1 MISEEQQDQAAL
13 YALGL
18 LGADED
24 AVFESELRAN
34 AELRDMA
41 RELREAA
48 GDLALTAPSLL
59 PPASLKQRIM
69 GEIARETKRV
79 VPMPTRRASFGWVPW
94 AIAAALA
101 VFCGLL
107 AVDRVRLER
116 QLADIRAADSLMQTT
131 FFTLAPSA
139 PAPADAKATAT
150 VAWQPGR
157 QSGVIR
163 ISNLPAPQSGKDYQL
178 WAVDAEHKDPISAG
192 VVRVDKNG
200 VAQIRFKPVEN
211 AEHVKAFAISLE
223 REGGVP
229 KKEGPI
235 VLVGST

>member
-18 LGADED
+18 LDSDED
-24 AVFESELRAN
+24 AAFESELRAN
-34 AELRDMA
+34 AELRDLV

-69 GEIARETKRV
+69 GEVALETKRV
-79 VPMPTRRASFGWVPW
+79 VRMRSRSFGWVPW

-107 AVDRVRLER
+107 ALDRVRLER
-116 QLADIRAADSLMQTT
+116 QLAETRAADPLMQTT
-131 FFTLAPSA
+131 FYTLAPSA
-139 PAPADAKATAT
+139 PAPADAKAT

-200 VAQIRFKPVEN
+200 VAQIRFKPVEK

-235 VLVGST
+235 LLVGST

>member
-13 YALGL
+13 YVLGL
-18 LGADED
+18 LEPREA
-24 AVFESELRAN
+24 AAFESELNAN
-34 AELRDMA
+34 AELRDIA

-48 GDLALTAPSLL
+48 GSVALTPPLRTPPS
-59 PPASLKQRIM
+59 SLKQRIM
-69 GEIARETKRV
+69 REIAIKTEERTV
-79 VPMPTRRASFGWVPW
+79 VPRQRTPYGWIPW

-107 AVDRVRLER
+107 ALDRVRLER
-116 QLADIRAADSLMQTT
+116 QLADIRAADPLMQTT

-139 PAPADAKATAT
+139 PAPADAKAT

-163 ISNLPAPQSGKDYQL
+163 ISNLPAPQPGKDYQL
-178 WAVDAEHKDPISAG
+178 WAVDAEHKNPISAG

-200 VAQIRFKPVEN
+200 VAQIRFKPVEK

-223 REGGVP
+223 REGGAP

-235 VLVGST
+235 LLIGTT

>member
-13 YALGL
+13 YVLGL
-18 LGADED
+18 LEPHEA
-24 AVFESELRAN
+24 AAFESELNAN
-34 AELRDMA
+34 AELRDIA
-41 RELREAA
+41 REFREAA
-48 GDLALTAPSLL
+48 AAMALTAPTQT
-59 PPASLKQRIM
+59 PPASLKQRIIR
-69 GEIARETKRV
+69 EIATKTEDRGI
-79 VPMPTRRASFGWVPW
+79 VPLPRTPFGWVPW

-107 AVDRVRLER
+107 AIDRVRLER
-116 QLADIRAADSLMQTT
+116 QLADIRAADPLMQTT
-131 FFTLAPSA
+131 FYTLAPSA
-139 PAPADAKATAT
+139 PAPADAKAT

-163 ISNLPAPQSGKDYQL
+163 ISNLPAPQPGKDYQL

-192 VVRVDKNG
+192 IVRVDKNG
-200 VAQIRFKPVEN
+200 VAQIRFKPVEK

-229 KKEGPI
+229 KKAGPI
-235 VLVGST
+235 LLVGST

>member
-18 LGADED
+18 LGTAKD
-24 AVFESELRAN
+24 AAFESELKVN
-34 AELRDMA
+34 AELRDLV

-48 GDLALTAPSLL
+48 GDLALTTPSLQ

-69 GEIARETKRV
+69 REITTKQV
-79 VPMPTRRASFGWVPW
+79 VPMPPQQRASFGWMPW
-94 AIAAALA
+94 AIAAGLA

-107 AVDRVRLER
+107 AVDRIRLER
-116 QLADIRAADSLMQTT
+116 QLADTRAVDPLMQTT
-131 FFTLAPSA
+131 FVTLAPSA
-139 PAPADAKATAT
+139 PAPADAKAT

-192 VVRVDKNG
+192 IIRVDKNS
-200 VAQIRFKPVEN
+200 VAQVRFKPVEK

-235 VLVGST
+235 LLAGTT

>member
-1 MISEEQQDQAAL
+1 MISEEQQGQAAL

-18 LGADED
+18 LGAAED
-24 AVFESELRAN
+24 AAFESELRAN
-34 AELRDMA
+34 AELRDLV

-48 GDLALTAPSLL
+48 GDLALTASSLV
-59 PPASLKQRIM
+59 PPPSLKQRIM
-69 GEIARETKRV
+69 GEIAMETKRV
-79 VPMPTRRASFGWVPW
+79 VPMPTRQRSAFGWIPW
-94 AIAAALA
+94 AIAAGLA

-107 AVDRVRLER
+107 AVDRIRLER
-116 QLADIRAADSLMQTT
+116 QLADTRAVDPLMQTT

-139 PAPADAKATAT
+139 PAPADAKAT

-163 ISNLPAPQSGKDYQL
+163 ISNLPAPQPGKDYQL

-192 VVRVDKNG
+192 VVRVGKNG
-200 VAQIRFKPVEN
+200 VAQIRFKPVEK

-235 VLVGST
+235 LLVGTT

>member
-13 YALGL
+13 YVLGL
-18 LGADED
+18 LEPHEA
-24 AVFESELRAN
+24 AVFESELNAN

-48 GDLALTAPSLL
+48 GNVALSAPPRT

-69 GEIARETKRV
+69 REIAMKTEQRTV
-79 VPMPTRRASFGWVPW
+79 VPLQRASLGWVPW

-107 AVDRVRLER
+107 ALDRVRLER
-116 QLADIRAADSLMQTT
+116 QLADIRAVDPLMQTT
-131 FFTLAPSA
+131 FYTLAPSA
-139 PAPADAKATAT
+139 PAPVEAKAT

-163 ISNLPAPQSGKDYQL
+163 ISNLPSPQPGKDYQL

-192 VVRVDKNG
+192 IVRVDKNG
-200 VAQIRFKPVEN
+200 VAQVRFKPVEK

-235 VLVGST
+235 LLVGTT

>member
-13 YALGL
+13 YVLGL
-18 LGADED
+18 LEPHEA
-24 AVFESELRAN
+24 AAFESELNAN
-34 AELRDMA
+34 AELRDIA
-41 RELREAA
+41 REFREAA
-48 GDLALTAPSLL
+48 AAMALTAPTQT
-59 PPASLKQRIM
+59 PPASLKQHIM
-69 GEIARETKRV
+69 HEIATKTEERTV
-79 VPMPTRRASFGWVPW
+79 VPLPRAPFGWVPW

-101 VFCGLL
+101 LFCGLL
-107 AVDRVRLER
+107 VLDRVRLER
-116 QLADIRAADSLMQTT
+116 QLADIRAADPLMQTT
-131 FFTLAPSA
+131 FYTLAPSA
-139 PAPADAKATAT
+139 PAPADAKAT
-150 VAWQPGR
+150 VAWEPGS

-163 ISNLPAPQSGKDYQL
+163 ISNLPAPEPGKDYQL

-200 VAQIRFKPVEN
+200 VAQIRFKPVEK

-235 VLVGST
+235 LLVGSA

>member
-18 LGADED
+18 LGEDED
-24 AVFESELRAN
+24 VAFESELRAN
-34 AELRDMA
+34 AELRDLV
-41 RELREAA
+41 RELRESA

-69 GEIARETKRV
+69 SEVGLETKRV
-79 VPMPTRRASFGWVPW
+79 ARMRSPSFGWVPW

-107 AVDRVRLER
+107 AIDRVRLER
-116 QLADIRAADSLMQTT
+116 QLAETRAADLLMQTT
-131 FFTLAPSA
+131 FYTLAPSA
-139 PAPADAKATAT
+139 PAPADAKAT

-163 ISNLPAPQSGKDYQL
+163 INNLPAPQSGKDYQL

-200 VAQIRFKPVEN
+200 VAQIRFKPVEK

-235 VLVGST
+235 LLVGST

>member
-1 MISEEQQDQAAL
+1 MISEQQQDQAAL

-18 LGADED
+18 LDADED
-24 AVFESELRAN
+24 AAFQSELRAN
-34 AELRDMA
+34 AELRDLV

-48 GDLALTAPSLL
+48 GDLALTAPSVL
-59 PPASLKQRIM
+59 PPASLKERIM
-69 GEIARETKRV
+69 GEIATKRV
-79 VPMPTRRASFGWVPW
+79 VPMLAGRASLGWIPW

-107 AVDRVRLER
+107 ALDRARLER
-116 QLADIRAADSLMQTT
+116 QLAETRAVDPLMQTS
-131 FFTLAPSA
+131 FYTLAPAA
-139 PAPADAKATAT
+139 PAPAEAKAT

-163 ISNLPAPQSGKDYQL
+163 ISNLPAPEPGKDYQL

-200 VAQIRFKPVEN
+200 VAQIRFKPVEK

-235 VLVGST
+235 LLVGTT

>member
-24 AVFESELRAN
+24 AAFESELRAN
-34 AELRDMA
+34 AELRDVV

-48 GDLALTAPSLL
+48 GDVALTAPLQL
-59 PPASLKQRIM
+59 PPGSLKQRIM
-69 GEIARETKRV
+69 REIAMKTEERTV
-79 VPMPTRRASFGWVPW
+79 VPLRRAPLGWVPW

-101 VFCGLL
+101 LFCGLL
-107 AVDRVRLER
+107 ALDRVRLER
-116 QLADIRAADSLMQTT
+116 QLVDIRAADPLMQTT

-139 PAPADAKATAT
+139 PAPADAKAT

-163 ISNLPAPQSGKDYQL
+163 ISNLPAPQPGKDYQL

-192 VVRVDKNG
+192 IVRVDNNG
-200 VAQIRFKPVEN
+200 VAQIRFKPVEK

-235 VLVGST
+235 LLVGTI

>member
-13 YALGL
+13 YVLGL
-18 LGADED
+18 LEPHEA
-24 AVFESELRAN
+24 AAFESELNAN
-34 AELRDMA
+34 AELRDIA

-48 GDLALTAPSLL
+48 GSVALAAPLRTPPAALKRRIMREIAMKTEERTVVPLHRPSL
-59 PPASLKQRIM
+59 
-69 GEIARETKRV
+69 
-79 VPMPTRRASFGWVPW
+79 GWVPW

-107 AVDRVRLER
+107 ALDRVRLER
-116 QLADIRAADSLMQTT
+116 QLAEIRAADPLMQTT
-131 FFTLAPSA
+131 FYTLAPSA
-139 PAPADAKATAT
+139 PAPADAKAT

-163 ISNLPAPQSGKDYQL
+163 ISNLPAPQPGKDYQL

-200 VAQIRFKPVEN
+200 VAQIRFRPVEK

-235 VLVGST
+235 LLVGTT

>member
-13 YALGL
+13 YVLGL
-18 LGADED
+18 LEPHE
-24 AVFESELRAN
+24 AVAFESELN
-34 AELRDMA
+34 SNTELRDIA

-48 GDLALTAPSLL
+48 GIAASTVPPRT
-59 PPASLKQRIM
+59 PPAALKQRIM
-69 GEIARETKRV
+69 REIAMKSEEPTV
-79 VPMPTRRASFGWVPW
+79 VSLQHPSLGWIPW
-94 AIAAALA
+94 AIAAGLA

-107 AVDRVRLER
+107 AFDRVRLER
-116 QLADIRAADSLMQTT
+116 ELADIRAVDPLMQTT
-131 FFTLAPSA
+131 FYTLAPSA
-139 PAPADAKATAT
+139 PAPADAKAT

-163 ISNLPAPQSGKDYQL
+163 ISNLPAPQPGKDYQL

-200 VAQIRFKPVEN
+200 VAQIRFKPVEK

-235 VLVGST
+235 LLVGTT

>member
-24 AVFESELRAN
+24 AAFESELRVN
-34 AELRDMA
+34 AELRDLV

-69 GEIARETKRV
+69 GEIAMETKRV
-79 VPMPTRRASFGWVPW
+79 VPMPTRRVSFGWVPW

-107 AVDRVRLER
+107 ALDRVRLER
-116 QLADIRAADSLMQTT
+116 QLADIRTADPLMQTT
-131 FFTLAPSA
+131 FYTLAPSA
-139 PAPADAKATAT
+139 PAPADAKAT
-150 VAWQPGR
+150 VAWHPGR
-157 QSGVIR
+157 QSGVIH
-163 ISNLPAPQSGKDYQL
+163 ISNLPAPQPGKDYQL

-200 VAQIRFKPVEN
+200 LAQIRFKPVEK

-235 VLVGST
+235 LLVGST

>member
-1 MISEEQQDQAAL
+1 MISEEKQDQAAL

-18 LGADED
+18 LGAGED
-24 AVFESELRAN
+24 AAFESELRAN
-34 AELRDMA
+34 AELRDLV

-48 GDLALTAPSLL
+48 GNLALAAPSLR

-69 GEIARETKRV
+69 GEITLEAKRV
-79 VPMPTRRASFGWVPW
+79 VPMPRRASFGWVPW

-107 AVDRVRLER
+107 ALDRVRLER
-116 QLADIRAADSLMQTT
+116 QLADIRAVDPLMQTT
-131 FFTLAPSA
+131 FFALAPSA
-139 PAPADAKATAT
+139 PAPSGAKAT

-163 ISNLPAPQSGKDYQL
+163 ISNLPAPEPGKDYQL

-192 VVRVDKNG
+192 IIRVDQNG
-200 VAQIRFKPVEN
+200 VAQVRFKPVEK

-235 VLVGST
+235 LLVGSA

>member
-13 YALGL
+13 YVLGL
-18 LGADED
+18 LEPHEVA
-24 AVFESELRAN
+24 AFESELTAN
-34 AELRDMA
+34 AELRDVA

-48 GDLALTAPSLL
+48 GGVALTAPSRM
-59 PPASLKQRIM
+59 PPASVKQRIM
-69 GEIARETKRV
+69 REIAMKTEEP
-79 VPMPTRRASFGWVPW
+79 VPMPIQRAPFGWIPW

-107 AVDRVRLER
+107 ALDRVRLER
-116 QLADIRAADSLMQTT
+116 ELADIRAADPLMQTT

-139 PAPADAKATAT
+139 PAPADAKAT

-163 ISNLPAPQSGKDYQL
+163 ISNLPAPQPGKDYQL
-178 WAVDAEHKDPISAG
+178 WAVDAAHTDPISAG
-192 VVRVDKNG
+192 VIRVDKNG
-200 VAQIRFKPVEN
+200 VAQVRFKPVDT

-235 VLVGST
+235 LLVGTT

>member
-13 YALGL
+13 YVLGL
-18 LGADED
+18 LEPHEA
-24 AVFESELRAN
+24 AAFESELNAN
-34 AELRDMA
+34 AELRDIA

-48 GDLALTAPSLL
+48 GSVALTAQQRP

-69 GEIARETKRV
+69 REIAIKTEERTI
-79 VPMPTRRASFGWVPW
+79 VPLYRPSRRWVPW

-107 AVDRVRLER
+107 ALDRVRLER
-116 QLADIRAADSLMQTT
+116 QLADLRAVDPLMQTT

-139 PAPADAKATAT
+139 PAPADAKAT

-163 ISNLPAPQSGKDYQL
+163 ISNLPAPQPGKDYQL

-192 VVRVDKNG
+192 VVRVDNNG
-200 VAQIRFKPVEN
+200 VAQVRFKPVEK

-235 VLVGST
+235 LLVGSA

>member
-18 LGADED
+18 LDSNED
-24 AVFESELRAN
+24 AAFESELRAN
-34 AELRDMA
+34 AELRDLA
-41 RELREAA
+41 REFREAA
-48 GDLALTAPSLL
+48 AAMALTASPQT
-59 PPASLKQRIM
+59 PPAPLKQRIM
-69 GEIARETKRV
+69 REIATKTEERTV
-79 VPMPTRRASFGWVPW
+79 VPLRRAPLGWVPW

-101 VFCGLL
+101 LFCGLL

-116 QLADIRAADSLMQTT
+116 QLADIRAADPLMQTT
-131 FFTLAPSA
+131 FYTLAPSA
-139 PAPADAKATAT
+139 PAPADAKAT

-163 ISNLPAPQSGKDYQL
+163 ISNLPAPQPGKDYQL

-200 VAQIRFKPVEN
+200 VAQIRFKAVEK

-235 VLVGST
+235 LLVGST

>member
-13 YALGL
+13 YALRL
-18 LGADED
+18 LDADEH
-24 AVFESELRAN
+24 AAFESELKGN
-34 AELRDMA
+34 NELRDLV

-48 GDLALTAPSLL
+48 GHLALTTPSLL

-69 GEIARETKRV
+69 REIAPQQV
-79 VPMPTRRASFGWVPW
+79 VPIPSPQRASFGWIPW
-94 AIAAALA
+94 AIAAGLAL
-101 VFCGLL
+101 FCGLL
-107 AVDRVRLER
+107 AVDRARLER
-116 QLADIRAADSLMQTT
+116 QLSDVRAVDPLMQTT
-131 FFTLAPSA
+131 FYTLAPSA
-139 PAPADAKATAT
+139 PAPADAKAT

-163 ISNLPAPQSGKDYQL
+163 ISNLPAPEAGKDYQL

-192 VVRVDKNG
+192 IVRVDKNG
-200 VAQIRFKPVEN
+200 VAQIRFSPVEK

-235 VLVGST
+235 LLVGST

>member
-1 MISEEQQDQAAL
+1 MISDEQQDQAAL

-24 AVFESELRAN
+24 AAFESELGAN
-34 AELRDMA
+34 AELRDLV

-48 GDLALTAPSLL
+48 GGLALAAPSLL
-59 PPASLKQRIM
+59 PPASLKQRVL
-69 GEIARETKRV
+69 GEITMETKRV

-116 QLADIRAADSLMQTT
+116 QLADIRAVDPLLQTS
-131 FFTLAPSA
+131 FYTLAPSA
-139 PAPADAKATAT
+139 PAPADAKAT

-163 ISNLPAPQSGKDYQL
+163 ISNLPAPQPGKDYQL
-178 WAVDAEHKDPISAG
+178 WAVDAAHTDPISAG
-192 VVRVDKNG
+192 DDPVDNKID
-200 VAQIRFKPVEN
+200 AQTLLKPLQ
-211 AEHVKAFAISLE
+211 I
-223 REGGVP
+223 
-229 KKEGPI
+229 
-235 VLVGST
+235 

>member
-13 YALGL
+13 YVLGL
-18 LGADED
+18 LEPYEA
-24 AVFESELRAN
+24 AAFESELSAN
-34 AELRDMA
+34 AELRDIA
-41 RELREAA
+41 REFREAA
-48 GDLALTAPSLL
+48 AALALSPPPRM

-69 GEIARETKRV
+69 REIATKTEERTV
-79 VPMPTRRASFGWVPW
+79 VPLPRASLGWVPW

-107 AVDRVRLER
+107 ALDRVRLER
-116 QLADIRAADSLMQTT
+116 QLADIRATDPLMQTT
-131 FFTLAPSA
+131 FYTLAPSA
-139 PAPADAKATAT
+139 PAPADAKAT

-163 ISNLPAPQSGKDYQL
+163 IRYLPAPQPGKDYQL

-200 VAQIRFKPVEN
+200 VAQTRFNPVEK

-235 VLVGST
+235 LLVGTG